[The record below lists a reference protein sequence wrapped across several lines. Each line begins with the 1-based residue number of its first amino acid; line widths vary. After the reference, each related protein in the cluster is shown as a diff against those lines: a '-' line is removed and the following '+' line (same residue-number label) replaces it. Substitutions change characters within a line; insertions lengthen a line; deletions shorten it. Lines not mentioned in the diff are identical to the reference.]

1 MMDESALLQ
10 AARELDKEGLTI
22 IFDTY
27 APAIYRYALRLCHDP
42 VDSDNIVGDVFS
54 KLLEHC
60 AAGKG
65 PVTNL
70 KSYLF
75 QIAYHLI
82 IDHIR
87 QNHRVIN
94 LDGMPESLIPV
105 TTSAQVQ
112 FEERTRMDA
121 LLAALDFEL
130 SELQRHVIL
139 LRFVEGFSLKETALI
154 VGKNISSVKV
164 IQHRGIARL
173 RKCLR
178 LEGENSESG
187 QVLTDLPK

>member
-10 AARELDKEGLTI
+10 AARKLDQEGLTI

-42 VDSDNIVGDVFS
+42 VESDNIVGDVFS

-75 QIAYHLI
+75 QIAYHLLM
-82 IDHIR
+82 DQIR
-87 QNHRVIN
+87 WDRRIIN
-94 LDGMPESLIPV
+94 LEGMPESLIPV
-105 TTSAQVQ
+105 TSSSQVQ
-112 FEERTRMDA
+112 IEERALIDA
-121 LLAALDFEL
+121 LLTALNFEL

-139 LRFVEGFSLKETALI
+139 LRFLEGFSLKETALI

-173 RKCLR
+173 RNCLR
-178 LEGENSESG
+178 LHDEHNEPGHI
-187 QVLTDLPK
+187 VTDLPK

>member
-1 MMDESALLQ
+1 MDESALLQ
-10 AARELDKEGLTI
+10 AARKLDKEGLTI

-27 APAIYRYALRLCHDP
+27 APAIYRYALRFCHDP
-42 VDSDNIVGDVFS
+42 VHSDNIVGDVFS
-54 KLLEHC
+54 QLLEHC
-60 AAGKG
+60 AVGKG

-75 QIAYHLI
+75 QIAYHLM
-82 IDHIR
+82 IDQIR
-87 QNHRVIN
+87 HDRRVIN
-94 LDGMPESLIPV
+94 LEAIPESLVPV
-105 TTSAQVQ
+105 TASSQVQ
-112 FEERTRMDA
+112 VEQRARIDA
-121 LLAALDFEL
+121 LLTALNFEL

-139 LRFVEGFSLKETALI
+139 LRFLEGFSLKETALI

-178 LEGENSESG
+178 LDDENNEPG
-187 QVLTDLPK
+187 QVVPDLSK

>member
-1 MMDESALLQ
+1 MDESALLQ

-27 APAIYRYALRLCHDP
+27 APVIYRYALRLCHDP
-42 VDSDNIVGDVFS
+42 VESDNIVGDVFS
-54 KLLEHC
+54 RLLEHC
-60 AAGKG
+60 MAGKG

-82 IDHIR
+82 IDQIR
-87 QNHRVIN
+87 HDHRVIN
-94 LDGMPESLIPV
+94 LEGMPESLMPV
-105 TTSAQVQ
+105 TASSQVQ
-112 FEERTRMDA
+112 FEERARTDA
-121 LLAALDFEL
+121 LFTALDSEL

-139 LRFVEGFSLKETALI
+139 LRFLEGCSLKETALI

-173 RKCLR
+173 RKCLQ
-178 LEGENSESG
+178 LDDENSEPG
-187 QVLTDLPK
+187 QTVMDLPK